1 MLPKGHLQADSKLN
15 KMHSYFKL
23 LTASKLGFSRFSN
36 VKKLILCYAV
46 KILKTMPDPFSRNWP
61 TEYVL

>member
-36 VKKLILCYAV
+36 VKKLFFVMQY
-46 KILKTMPDPFSRNWP
+46 K
-61 TEYVL
+61 Y